1 MAGCRREA
9 CDHQSS
15 LSGDSH
21 VRLYRSFVVAGDL
34 LESLRTRIVVLET
47 DSCQARFLL
56 IIKRVPG
63 YLSVTWFPP
72 TRNAGSGRGARTEP
86 LWIGRSPVKVGRG
99 FEGLEGAGERG
110 GLCASQDAVKSV
122 RVCSLR

>member
-63 YLSVTWFPP
+63 YLSVTLFPP
-72 TRNAGSGRGARTEP
+72 RAMRAQVVVLAPSHFGLAAVPSKWGVVLKGSKV
-86 LWIGRSPVKVGRG
+86 PVSAAD
-99 FEGLEGAGERG
+99 F
-110 GLCASQDAVKSV
+110 V
-122 RVCSLR
+122 RVRMP